1 MSFEQL
7 MNVTPKARM
16 SKSQESRTSRKILR
30 YSLYQ
35 HDEDLINGTFHNQD
49 DSWSIE
55 DLSKVAKPIIQ
66 ELLGDDYEDNDMP
79 GKCFA
84 LCKDIMKKRR
94 NYLIRRTKE
103 NEEGKTCFFLFL
115 DWSNLDWSNL
125 DWSNLDWSNL
135 DWSNLCSY

>member
-7 MNVTPKARM
+7 MNITPKARI
-16 SKSQESRTSRKILR
+16 SKSEKTRTLRKTLR

-35 HDEDLINGTFHNQD
+35 HDKDLMDGQFHNQD
-49 DSWSIE
+49 GSWSVE

-66 ELLGDDYEDNDMP
+66 ELLGDDYEDPDMP

-94 NYLIRRTKE
+94 NYLTRRTRE
-103 NEEGKTCFFLFL
+103 NEEGKTCFFYIL
-115 DWSNLDWSNL
+115 DRSNLVYYMFILTNVVSFVQI
-125 DWSNLDWSNL
+125 
-135 DWSNLCSY
+135 

>member
-7 MNVTPKARM
+7 MNITPKARIA
-16 SKSQESRTSRKILR
+16 KSEKTRTLRKTLR

-35 HDEDLINGTFHNQD
+35 HDNALQDGQFHNQD
-49 DSWSIE
+49 GSWSIE

-66 ELLGDDYEDNDMP
+66 ELLGDDYEDPDMP

-94 NYLIRRTKE
+94 NYLVRRTRE
-103 NEEGKTCFFLFL
+103 NEEGKTCFLFL
-115 DWSNLDWSNL
+115 VWSNLVWSNL
-125 DWSNLDWSNL
+125 VWSNLVWSNL
-135 DWSNLCSY
+135 VWF